1 MVRLQNAWLVAAL
14 VLVSVVGACRR
25 KEPSAPPVAT
35 ASLSL
40 NRDKAP
46 LGSPV
51 EFSYKFVVAP
61 DARFTEDYRVMV
73 HVVDS
78 DDQLVFT
85 FDHEPPV
92 PTSQW
97 KPGQTIAYSRTEF
110 IPIYPYVGDAAV
122 DVGLYSATTQKRL
135 PLAGED
141 VGQRSYKLARFQLQP
156 QTENVFTIFKE
167 GWHPAETAEHNA
179 KVEWQWTKKTATL
192 AFKNPKRD
200 TTLYLDVDNPGG
212 VFNEPQQVR
221 VTARGAEVGSFTV
234 TPGRQEL
241 HKLTIA
247 GGALGDDDMVEVQL
261 DVDKTFVPA
270 AVPAANSKDGREL
283 GVRVFHAFVEPAH

>member
-1 MVRLQNAWLVAAL
+1 MRSHTAQRAAL
-14 VLVSVVGACRR
+14 LALGFVIVSIGVACRR
-25 KEPSAPPVAT
+25 KEPAAPPVAT
-35 ASLSL
+35 AAVSL

-51 EFSYKFVVAP
+51 EFAYKFVVAP
-61 DARFTEDYRVMV
+61 DARFAEDYRVMV

-78 DDQLVFT
+78 DDQLVFA
-85 FDHEPPV
+85 FDHDPAV

-110 IPIYPYVGDAAV
+110 IPIYPYVGDASV
-122 DVGLYSATTQKRL
+122 EIGLYSPSTQKRL
-135 PLAGED
+135 ALAGED
-141 VGQRSYKLARFQLQP
+141 VGQHAYRVARFQLQP
-156 QTENVFTIFKE
+156 QTENVFTIFKD

-212 VFNEPQQVR
+212 AFNEPQ
-221 VTARGAEVGSFTV
+221 
-234 TPGRQEL
+234 
-241 HKLTIA
+241 
-247 GGALGDDDMVEVQL
+247 
-261 DVDKTFVPA
+261 
-270 AVPAANSKDGREL
+270 
-283 GVRVFHAFVEPAH
+283 